1 METVTVE
8 HLKTILRFLPDDA
21 EIIVNGGQGNK
32 WGAWSIEPSEDE
44 NGKPVLEVMY

>member
-1 METVTVE
+1 METVTVA
-8 HLKTILRFLPDDA
+8 HLKIILNFLPDDA

-32 WGAWSIEPSEDE
+32 CGAWSAEPSEDK